1 MDADGRGCD
10 WSYRAKIGLTSLGSQ
25 RSHPHTIP
33 ANIFDSQ
40 RSRLLNMPSLEI
52 DMSHRKSSRRSFL
65 AASAALSASAI
76 AAPAVMSATSRK
88 KELHVAAVGVNGMG
102 WSDLSSIGSHASVR
116 FVGFCDIDD
125 RRFDKADA
133 EFRGVPHFADYR
145 VMLGELG
152 DKVDAVIVATPDHMH
167 APIAMAAMKMG
178 KHIYCQKPLTHT
190 VWEAR
195 QMQLLAA
202 KMDLTTQMG
211 NQIHS
216 AMEYRLGVRLIQDG
230 AIGKVKE
237 VHSWVGV
244 QGRQYNNG
252 LAERPAA
259 GTAPSSVQWDL
270 WIGAA
275 PERPFAAEV
284 YHPFNWRNWQDFR
297 FRSDGRFRLPYP
309 RSRVHRP
316 WTESTNVNH
325 RRECRDESGSLAGTR
340 NDHISVSR
348 ERTYRWQ
355 HTQNCLARRWFE
367 AAKGTRA
374 IA

>member
-133 EFRGVPHFADYR
+133 EFRGV
-145 VMLGELG
+145 L
-152 DKVDAVIVATPDHMH
+152 TS
-167 APIAMAAMKMG
+167 PI
-178 KHIYCQKPLTHT
+178 I
-190 VWEAR
+190 
-195 QMQLLAA
+195 
-202 KMDLTTQMG
+202 
-211 NQIHS
+211 
-216 AMEYRLGVRLIQDG
+216 
-230 AIGKVKE
+230 
-237 VHSWVGV
+237 
-244 QGRQYNNG
+244 
-252 LAERPAA
+252 
-259 GTAPSSVQWDL
+259 
-270 WIGAA
+270 
-275 PERPFAAEV
+275 
-284 YHPFNWRNWQDFR
+284 
-297 FRSDGRFRLPYP
+297 
-309 RSRVHRP
+309 
-316 WTESTNVNH
+316 ES
-325 RRECRDESGSLAGTR
+325 
-340 NDHISVSR
+340 
-348 ERTYRWQ
+348 
-355 HTQNCLARRWFE
+355 CLASLVIKLTPSLLLRRITCMLRSQWPP
-367 AAKGTRA
+367 
-374 IA
+374 